1 MERGLEK
8 EREGGGERERERERG
23 FFKIVHNISDNGE
36 FICLLCCWRTL
47 KEGVG
52 VGLAASLPVVS

>member
-8 EREGGGERERERERG
+8 EREGEGEGERERG
-23 FFKIVHNISDNGE
+23 FFKIAHNISDNGE